1 MKDWD
6 DYRYFLAVAEA
17 GTLSAAALAIGASQP
32 TIGRRVAELEKRLDA
47 KLFHRSPA
55 GYQLT
60 ELGQLVLE
68 RVKAI
73 ETETQGIERRVS
85 YSDKA
90 PEGRVI
96 LTTTEDIGFFCLA
109 PLLGQFHAAHPD
121 IDLDLI
127 VAYHAIDLVAGEAD
141 IALRVGSPKSAQL
154 SGRQLCRAR
163 FGLFASEGYLAR
175 HGTPRTT
182 EELSRHSVI
191 ESVRQLNN
199 FAQNTWLRRHSEH
212 GRVAFSC
219 DNLMVQLSA
228 VEAGLGIMALPHYMF
243 TNNTKVRQVLADQF
257 DLTLDVWLLTPKD
270 LRRVPRVRAVLDFLA
285 ARIPSYL
292 DPPSIAARGSA

>member
-17 GTLSAAALAIGASQP
+17 GTLSAAAQVLGASQP
-32 TIGRRVAELEKRLDA
+32 TIGRRIAELEKRLDS
-47 KLFHRSPA
+47 KLFHRSPS
-55 GYQLT
+55 GYLLT

-68 RVKAI
+68 RVRVI
-73 ETETQGIERRVS
+73 EAEAQWIERKVS

-96 LTTTEDIGFFCLA
+96 LTTTEDIGYFCLA
-109 PLLGQFHAAHPD
+109 PLLGEFHAEHPD

-127 VAYHAIDLVAGEAD
+127 IAYHAIDLLAGEAD
-141 IALRVGSPKSAQL
+141 IALRVGNPKSAQL
-154 SGRQLCRAR
+154 VGRRLCKAR
-163 FGLFASEGYLAR
+163 FGLFASESYLAR
-175 HGTPRTT
+175 HPTPRTT
-182 EELSRHSVI
+182 EDLNRHSVI

-199 FAQNTWLRRHSEH
+199 FSQSTWLRRHSEH

-228 VEAGLGIMALPHYMF
+228 LEAGLGIIALPHYMF
-243 TNNTKVRQVLADQF
+243 TRNTKVRWILADEF
-257 DLTLDVWLLTPKD
+257 DMTLDVWLLTPKD
-270 LRRVPRVRAVLDFLA
+270 LRRVPRVRAVLDFLSE
-285 ARIPSYL
+285 RLPDLL
-292 DPPSIAARGSA
+292 DPPDGLKLKPA